1 MKQDPLT
8 RNEILDVLRADPQGV
23 KAHFEN
29 ARGLRRERWGDQV
42 FLRAVVEFANDC
54 GNDCLYCGM
63 RRSNHNVTRFQL
75 ADDEIFELARAARDL
90 GIPTFFL
97 QSAEDAAFPTDRLA
111 AIVRRVRDELGM
123 GVILCVGAR
132 GPAEFE
138 TLYAAGARKFIIKH
152 ETADADLF
160 AKMKPGQKLA
170 DRIAYLK
177 AARAAGFQIGSG
189 TIVGLPGQTLD
200 SLADDVILL
209 RDLKCEMASA
219 SVFMPHADTPFASS
233 PPGDGRLGIRAVA
246 AMRLALPGALIPATS
261 TFERILPGEGQYLAF
276 MAGANVITI
285 NMTPEDRKSDYQL
298 YTDRYF
304 VRMEHAREVVARA
317 GLTIAAEAM

>member
-1 MKQDPLT
+1 MKSDLVT
-8 RNEILDVLRADPQGV
+8 RKRILDLLRTDRQGAEV
-23 KAHFEN
+23 YFER
-29 ARGLRRERWGDQV
+29 ARRLRRERWGDRV

-63 RRSNHNVTRFQL
+63 RRSNRNITRFQL
-75 ADDEIFELARAARDL
+75 ADDEIFDLARAARDL
-90 GIPTFFL
+90 EIPTFFL
-97 QSAEDAAFPTDRLA
+97 QSAEDAAFSTERLS

-132 GPAEFE
+132 DRAAFE

-152 ETADADLF
+152 ETADANLF
-160 AKMKPGQKLA
+160 AKMKPGQRLSE
-170 DRIAYLK
+170 RVAYLQ

-189 TIVGLPGQTLD
+189 TIVGLPGQTLE
-200 SLADDVILL
+200 SLADDVIFL

-219 SVFMPHADTPFASS
+219 SVFMPHADTPFASAA
-233 PPGDGRLGIRAVA
+233 PGDGYLGVLVVA
-246 AMRLALPGALIPATS
+246 AMRLALPDALIPATS
-261 TFERILPGEGQYLAF
+261 TFEKVLPGEGQYRAF

-298 YTDRYF
+298 YSDRYF
-304 VRMEHAREVVARA
+304 VRLEHAREVVARA